1 MTAAPATHSDDD
13 LLALLASEA
22 FIRDPGPVYRE
33 FLARPGWRTPTGYRV
48 FARYEDVLTILRD
61 PATFGQETRAQP
73 SFHQMN
79 PPEHTRLRRLVSR
92 AFTPRAIERQ
102 SEHIAGLV
110 DSLIDEVVAAGEME
124 VIEAFASRLPA
135 MVMSVLLGVP
145 VADGRRWRTYIEVM
159 AAQRGLA
166 HYLDREPGDREARDE
181 RRRVVSREQADFL
194 LTLVQERKAN
204 KGDDVV
210 SALLDARDEDESL
223 TDDEVLFSLLLLIG
237 AGMHTT
243 AGQIGNVLE
252 ALLTNPEQLE
262 LVRADPTLIPNA
274 VDEGFRYVGALQ
286 AEHRDVRVDGE
297 VAGVPLTA
305 GERVLIVNGAANR
318 DPSVFEDPDTFD
330 VRRANAA
337 DHLTFGWG
345 VHRCLG
351 APLART
357 EVEISVRRLIERLP
371 ELALSAP
378 ARMQPYD
385 RLRGLERLPVRW
397 QTTQTVAV
405 GGR

>member
-1 MTAAPATHSDDD
+1 MAATHSTQADDR
-13 LLALLASEA
+13 LLEMLASES

-33 FLARPGWRTPTGYRV
+33 FLQRPGWPTPTGYRV
-48 FARYEDVLTILRD
+48 FARYDDVLAILRD
-61 PATFGQETRAQP
+61 PGTFGQETRAQP
-73 SFHQMN
+73 SFHQMD

-92 AFTPRAIERQ
+92 AFTPRAIDRQ
-102 SEHIAGLV
+102 REHIDELV
-110 DSLIDEVVAAGEME
+110 DLLLDEVIEAGEMD
-124 VIEAFASRLPA
+124 VVEAFASRLPA

-181 RRRVVSREQADFL
+181 RRRIVSREQADFL
-194 LTLVQERKAN
+194 STLVQERKAN

-243 AGQIGNVLE
+243 AGQIGNVLD
-252 ALLTNPEQLE
+252 ALLTNPDQLK
-262 LVRADPTLIPNA
+262 LVREDPSLIENA
-274 VDEGFRYVGALQ
+274 VEEGFRLVGALQ
-286 AEHRDVRVDGE
+286 AEHRVVRVDGQ

-318 DPSVFEDPDTFD
+318 DPQVFTDPDTFD
-330 VRRANAA
+330 VRRANARE
-337 DHLTFGWG
+337 HLTFGWG

-351 APLART
+351 APLAKL
-357 EVEISVRRLIERLP
+357 EIEISLGRILERLP
-371 ELALSAP
+371 GLALAGP
-378 ARMQPYD
+378 AELQPYD
-385 RLRGLERLPVRW
+385 RLRGLEHLPVRW
-397 QTTQTVAV
+397 QT
-405 GGR
+405 GCSP